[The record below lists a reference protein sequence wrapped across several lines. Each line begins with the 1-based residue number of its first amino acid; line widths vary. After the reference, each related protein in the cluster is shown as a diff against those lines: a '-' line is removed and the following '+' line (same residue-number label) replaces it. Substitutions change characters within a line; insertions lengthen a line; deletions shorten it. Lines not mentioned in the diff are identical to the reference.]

1 MKGTVKRI
9 FAIFT
14 ISLMVNAIDFKYN
27 AKANEEIST
36 ESAASMLEE
45 GDYSKA
51 FEIYDTLID
60 QGIDTAEVHYG
71 RARTLQELGE
81 NKQSL
86 ESYTK
91 SIELDPKNAKA
102 YSK

>member
-1 MKGTVKRI
+1 MKRTGKKLLPI
-9 FAIFT
+9 LG
-14 ISLMVNAIDFKYN
+14 ISLVVNTIDFKYN

-86 ESYTK
+86 ESL
-91 SIELDPKNAKA
+91 SLIHI
-102 YSK
+102 